1 MTLTEIKESLGSN
14 WAAYYDG
21 LTKEEAFNVPCNSA
35 CGQAAG
41 VWYTGTAEVVPELA
55 DRRIDVA

>member
-1 MTLTEIKESLGSN
+1 MTLDEIKESLGAD

-21 LTKEEAFNVPCNSA
+21 LTREEAFAITCESA
-35 CGQAAG
+35 CGQTSD

-55 DRRIDVA
+55 DRRIDAA

>member
-1 MTLTEIKESLGSN
+1 MTLEEIKASVGEQ

-21 LTKEEAFNVPCNSA
+21 LTQEEAFNIACESA
-35 CGQAAG
+35 CGQTKG

-55 DRRIDVA
+55 DRRIDTP